1 MDFYRMFVLF
11 LLILFKERIRRFFL
25 NSKCHG
31 NKSGIYKCYKT
42 MLFWVNKIKKNVN
55 VFYCR
60 MEQRIYSVL
69 DEFEEKTRDLQL

>member
-1 MDFYRMFVLF
+1 
-11 LLILFKERIRRFFL
+11 
-25 NSKCHG
+25 
-31 NKSGIYKCYKT
+31 
-42 MLFWVNKIKKNVN
+42 MLFWVNKIKKK

>member
-1 MDFYRMFVLF
+1 
-11 LLILFKERIRRFFL
+11 
-25 NSKCHG
+25 
-31 NKSGIYKCYKT
+31 